1 MFDRRI
7 NIFTG
12 HFGSGKT
19 EVAVNFAIKLSEL
32 SRKKFEHSAGIDEKT
47 AIVDMDIINPF
58 FRTVDAKSELEKH
71 GIWVISSIYANTNV
85 DIPALPSEIYTLFEK
100 KEYKVVFDVGGDD
113 LGAKAVS
120 RFRQEILSDDYEL
133 FFVVNVKRPM
143 TDTPEKIK
151 EMIYIIEES
160 SGIKITKLVN
170 NTNYLFD
177 TTAEDII
184 EGHKMLEE
192 VSKETG
198 VPIAF
203 ASGLRKPLEEAGQ
216 VIKVP
221 LLPIGKLIKLPW
233 EQDGDE
239 GLEIEI

>member
-7 NIFTG
+7 DIFTG

-19 EVAVNFAIKLSEL
+19 ELAVNFAIKLSEL
-32 SRKKFEHSAGIDEKT
+32 SRGEFEDTASVNRRT

-58 FRTVDAKSELEKH
+58 FRTVDAKSELERH

-85 DIPALPSEIYTLFEK
+85 DIPALPPEIYTLFEK

-120 RFRQEILSDDYEL
+120 RFRQEILDDDYEL

-151 EMIYIIEES
+151 EMVYRIEES
-160 SGIKITKLVN
+160 SRIKITKLVN
-170 NTNYLFD
+170 NTNYLYE
-177 TTAEDII
+177 TTAENII

-192 VSKETG
+192 VSREIG

-203 ASGLRKPLEEAGQ
+203 ASGLRKPLEEAGR

-221 LLPIGKLIKLPW
+221 LLPIDKLIRLPW
-233 EQDGDE
+233 EE
-239 GLEIEI
+239 

>member
-19 EVAVNFAIKLSEL
+19 EVAVNYAIKFSEL
-32 SRKKFEHSAGIDEKT
+32 GSIKHKQSTGDDEKI

-71 GIWVISSIYANTNV
+71 GIWVISSVYANTNV
-85 DIPALPSEIYTLFEK
+85 DIPALPAEIYSLFEK
-100 KEYKVVFDVGGDD
+100 KEYRVIFDVGGDD

-120 RFRQEILSDDYEL
+120 RFRQEILNDDYEHFL
-133 FFVVNVKRPM
+133 VVNVKRPM

-151 EMIYIIEES
+151 EMVYSIEES
-160 SGIKITKLVN
+160 SRIKITKFVN

-177 TTAEDII
+177 TTAENII

-192 VSKETG
+192 VSREIG

-203 ASGLRKPLEEAGQ
+203 ASGLRKPLEEAGRI
-216 VIKVP
+216 IKVP
-221 LLPIGKLIKLPW
+221 LLPIGKLIRLPW
-233 EQDGDE
+233 EESSDE
-239 GLEIEI
+239 SLI